1 MKALSFAV
9 YLGEECE
16 EGLRARQYCNAM
28 YSAIEGLSISFQ
40 AHRSRSWRESTG
52 VWHGVIELVS
62 AKG

>member
-1 MKALSFAV
+1 MEALSFAV
-9 YLGEECE
+9 YLGEEGA

-28 YSAIEGLSISFQ
+28 YSTIEGLSISFQ